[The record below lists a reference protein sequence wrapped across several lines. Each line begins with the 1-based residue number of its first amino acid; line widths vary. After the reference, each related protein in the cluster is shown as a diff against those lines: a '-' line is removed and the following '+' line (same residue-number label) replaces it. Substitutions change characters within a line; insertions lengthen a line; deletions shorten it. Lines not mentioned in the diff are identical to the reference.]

1 MTKTVAILAYNKKI
15 ADEINLKLAEPLKD
29 MKWSPEQ
36 TAFIGAIKGNDSI
49 LLEAVAG
56 SGKTTTLL
64 AAAQVVSKNIK
75 AGTVHSFGF
84 AAMRGAVKTIKV
96 NDRKVSNI
104 AELHCPDTL
113 NSYTGTVTKLVS
125 FAKQRAIGIVGSIDN
140 DAEWYSI
147 GQHFDLF
154 HDGEGDNSKPF
165 PEAEVVAYAKIV
177 LKLSNEIVNEI
188 DYDDMVYLPVF
199 HGFKFHTY
207 DMVMVDEA
215 QDTNP
220 ARRALVRTIVKKGGR
235 VVAVGDRHQAI
246 YGFTGADNDSLDLI
260 AKDFNCKYMPLS
272 ITYRCPKAVVKFAS
286 QWVDHIQAADT
297 APEGSVQTCTID
309 AMMKRNDLNGTAAI
323 LCRNTAPIV
332 SLAFSLIRK
341 KIACKVEGRE
351 LGAGLKR
358 LCNRWKIATTAAL
371 ITKLDDYATIEKA
384 KALAKKNEGRAQMID
399 DQVETLKIIIE
410 GVNAEGNHEIRDVIV
425 AIDSLFSDD
434 VSAKGILTLSTI
446 HKSKG
451 REWNTVFWLNRA
463 ATCPSKYARQKWQLD
478 QEVNLMYVAATR
490 AQETLIDLS

>member
-1 MTKTVAILAYNKKI
+1 MTKKIAILAYNKKI
-15 ADEINLKLAEPLKD
+15 ADEINVKLLKPLKP

-36 TAFIGAIKGNDSI
+36 AAFIEAMKGNDSI

-64 AAAQVVSKNIK
+64 AGAQVVSKDIK

-96 NDRKVSNI
+96 NDRKVSDI
-104 AELHCPDTL
+104 ANRNCPMTL
-113 NSYTGTVTKLVS
+113 KPYVETVAKLVS

-154 HDGEGDNSKPF
+154 HNGEGKPF
-165 PEAEVVAYAKIV
+165 PEAEAIAYAKIV
-177 LKLSNEIVNEI
+177 LKMSNEIVAEI

-199 HGFKFHTY
+199 HGFKFNTY
-207 DMVMVDEA
+207 DVVMVDEA

-220 ARRALVRTIVKKGGR
+220 ARRALVRAIVNKGGR
-235 VVAVGDRHQAI
+235 VIAVGDRHQAI

-260 AKDFNCKYMPLS
+260 AKDFNCKYMPLTV
-272 ITYRCPKAVVKFAS
+272 TYRCPKEVVKFAS
-286 QWVDHIQAADT
+286 QWVSHIKAADT
-297 APEGSVQTCTID
+297 APEGQVTSTTTSLF
-309 AMMKRNDLNGTAAI
+309 MKRNDLNGEAAV

-332 SLAFSLIRK
+332 SLAFTLIRN
-341 KIACKVEGRE
+341 KIACKVEGRDV
-351 LGAGLKR
+351 GAGLKR
-358 LCNRWKIATTAAL
+358 LCQRWKLANTAEL
-371 ITKLDDYATIEKA
+371 IDKLNDYATVEKA

-410 GVNAEGNHEIRDVIV
+410 GVNAEGKHEIRDVVV
-425 AIDSLFSDD
+425 AIDNLFSDD

-490 AQETLIDLS
+490 AQNTLIDLS